1 MDPALARALEG
12 RAKRARAR
20 ELVARDPL
28 LADELHIGRPD
39 LGRTFDD
46 GGLVDIN
53 HATAKAMASAFDGKV
68 ADAKEIVA
76 RREER
81 GGSANVDE
89 MLVLVDL
96 PVAAWD
102 RIRDRSVTVSA

>member
-1 MDPALARALEG
+1 MDPALAKALDA
-12 RAKRARAR
+12 RAKRAQAR
-20 ELVARDPL
+20 ELVAQDPL
-28 LADELHIGRPD
+28 LAEELHIGRPD

-53 HATAKAMASAFDGKV
+53 HATAKAMASAFGIKPV
-68 ADAKEIVA
+68 DARTIIE
-76 RREER
+76 RRDEL
-81 GGSANVDE
+81 GGFANVDE

-102 RIRDRSVTVSA
+102 RIRDRSITLSA